1 MDMDI
6 EDLAIRLSKAEVFDK
21 LPPAECA
28 EVAGLAR
35 HRPLK
40 AAEFLCHQ
48 GHEWPNVIFL
58 ASGRLRW
65 AIVSATGREYVLF
78 ELEGGSVF
86 WGHSIFDDLPMPAS
100 LTTMEDSEVYQWSR
114 DVILPVLYRNPPA
127 MWKLTGNLV
136 GKMRRAREIIY
147 GLAFNPAAG
156 RIANLLL
163 ESFPAQEGVPM
174 ERDLTLSEMSARVAA
189 SPEVVCRLLHQFQA
203 DGVIEV
209 TRASIT
215 LLKREALEGFRE
227 SDA

>member
-1 MDMDI
+1 MDM
-6 EDLAIRLSKAEVFDK
+6 EDLTFRLSKAEVFDK

-28 EVAGLAR
+28 QITGLAR
-35 HRPLK
+35 HRRLE
-40 AAEFLCHQ
+40 AGEFLCHQ
-48 GHEWPNVIFL
+48 GHKWPNVIFL

-65 AIVSATGREYVLF
+65 AILSQTGREYVLF
-78 ELEGGSVF
+78 ELEGGAVF
-86 WGHSIFDDLPMPAS
+86 WGHSIFDDQPMPAS
-100 LTTMEDSEVYQWSR
+100 LTAVKDSEVYQWSR

-127 MWKLTGNLV
+127 MWEITRSLTT
-136 GKMRRAREIIY
+136 KMRRAREIIY

-215 LLKREALEGFRE
+215 LLRREALEGFRE
-227 SDA
+227 NTA